1 MTDKKLRATAHHEAG
16 HAVAAWR
23 VGCPI
28 KAVTIVPDE
37 SSEGVVTFS
46 RWFISLG
53 PDWDGSP
60 RVQRRIENLAFI
72 ALAGPAAQ
80 RRFSPRGY
88 RHLHGSDDLSGAAHL
103 LFEMTGNT
111 EENDAYFR
119 LIEVRAR
126 NFVRRPRIWTAIEA
140 VAAALL
146 ERKTLTGKETRAVI
160 MELTDRLIAEAHP
173 RGVHPSESTNRTTD
187 GNEAGR

>member
-140 VAAALL
+140 VAAELL
-146 ERKTLTGKETRAVI
+146 EREVLTGKATRAVI
-160 MELTDRLIAEAHP
+160 VALHKRLLAEVYP
-173 RGVHPSESTNRTTD
+173 RGVPFQTHES
-187 GNEAGR
+187 GG